1 MSDEFEVLQY
11 SAARVD
17 VAVVNA
23 VEVAF
28 NQRQQ
33 TRKLTRLKH
42 HTHMPTHGYLSHTDT
57 MQAVYVPPTRAGP
70 HKVGLV

>member
-11 SAARVD
+11 GAARVD
-17 VAVVNA
+17 VTVINA
-23 VEVAF
+23 VQVAF

-42 HTHMPTHGYLSHTDT
+42 HTYHMPTHGYHSHIDT
-57 MQAVYVPPTRAGP
+57 MQGVYVPPTRAG
-70 HKVGLV
+70 VS